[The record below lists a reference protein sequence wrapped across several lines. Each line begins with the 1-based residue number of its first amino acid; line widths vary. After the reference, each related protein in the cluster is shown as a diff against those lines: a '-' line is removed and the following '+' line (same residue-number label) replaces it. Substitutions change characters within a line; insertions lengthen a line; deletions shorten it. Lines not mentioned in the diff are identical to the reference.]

1 MGART
6 QILGVSNA
14 IFCILYT
21 KRRFSKM
28 QQKLRDIIPFKPKN
42 EFMTH

>member
-1 MGART
+1 MRART
-6 QILGVSNA
+6 QILRLSNFV
-14 IFCILYT
+14 FCILYT